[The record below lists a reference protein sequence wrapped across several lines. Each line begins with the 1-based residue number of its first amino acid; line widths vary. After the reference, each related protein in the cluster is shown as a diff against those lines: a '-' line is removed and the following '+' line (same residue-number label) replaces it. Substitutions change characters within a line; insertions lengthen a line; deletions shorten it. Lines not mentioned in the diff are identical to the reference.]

1 MSDEGLKLH
10 AAIAAVL
17 VDAAEKRDER
27 AWLTYDEIAEKVAE
41 HDLYRREDG
50 HHPSPGQINARVHQ
64 YPRLF
69 ERRNRRD
76 TEVAL
81 RT

>member
-1 MSDEGLKLH
+1 MTESLKLH
-10 AAIAAVL
+10 SAIAAVL
-17 VDAAEKRDER
+17 VDAAEARDAR

-50 HHPSPGQINARVHQ
+50 EYPSAGQINARVHQ
-64 YPRLF
+64 YPKLF

-81 RT
+81 KSH

>member
-1 MSDEGLKLH
+1 MTDEGLKLH
-10 AAIAAVL
+10 SAIAAVL
-17 VDAAEKRDER
+17 IDAAESRGQR
-27 AWLTYDEIAEKVAE
+27 AWLTYDEIAAKVAE

-50 HHPSPGQINARVHQ
+50 KHPSAGQINARVHQ

-69 ERRNRRD
+69 ERRDRRN
-76 TEVAL
+76 TEVAV